1 MESSGASSLEAIVQ
15 QPGGVV
21 RLHLAWF
28 HRLWVCRSAFDIRQE
43 TRDYPQQG
51 QQGADPKDE
60 FDAGL
65 VGQPAEE
72 GRAEAAEA
80 EHQPEKD
87 PGDHPDLAG
96 HQVGGVDQDGGECRG
111 DDESDD
117 DGERDRAGQVR
128 IGQQQGEGRSPE
140 DGAPDHVFTPET
152 VAQRPAGDRADS
164 RCPEE
169 CEEAVLRPLHRDPE
183 FIHQEECEV
192 VGHAGDVKVFREYQH
207 AQDAQGEADFAFS
220 QVVCRGRC
228 GCCGVVC
235 GDGEAKFIPVPDSR
249 EDEDG
254 EDRGQSE
261 PADRGLPEGNDDQRG
276 QQRPHGAPGVA
287 ADLEYRLCQSFPA
300 SRSELRHPG
309 GFGVEDRRAAA
320 DQPYRQQEGYEAR
333 GDGEGEQPEQREAHP
348 RGERVGA
355 RMAVCIE
362 SDEGLQQRRGHLE
375 NQRDDSDLGEREAEF
390 LLQERVDGRDHR
402 LHHVVQQVGDADH
415 EQYRVDCSGLREAP
429 QACVRGF
436 CKRLHCCGLWF
447 FEYPRDRLP
456 GIPHVPG
463 KDVSE

>member
-21 RLHLAWF
+21 RLHLACF
-28 HRLWVCRSAFDIRQE
+28 HRLCVCRFAFDIRQE

-117 DGERDRAGQVR
+117 DGEHDRAGQVR

-169 CEEAVLRPLHRDPE
+169 CEEAVLRPLHRDFE

-192 VGHAGDVKVFREYQH
+192 VGHAGDVKVFREYQY
-207 AQDAQGEADFAFS
+207 AQDAQCEADFAFP

-228 GCCGVVC
+228 GC
-235 GDGEAKFIPVPDSR
+235 
-249 EDEDG
+249 
-254 EDRGQSE
+254 
-261 PADRGLPEGNDDQRG
+261 
-276 QQRPHGAPGVA
+276 
-287 ADLEYRLCQSFPA
+287 
-300 SRSELRHPG
+300 
-309 GFGVEDRRAAA
+309 
-320 DQPYRQQEGYEAR
+320 
-333 GDGEGEQPEQREAHP
+333 
-348 RGERVGA
+348 
-355 RMAVCIE
+355 
-362 SDEGLQQRRGHLE
+362 
-375 NQRDDSDLGEREAEF
+375 
-390 LLQERVDGRDHR
+390 
-402 LHHVVQQVGDADH
+402 
-415 EQYRVDCSGLREAP
+415 
-429 QACVRGF
+429 
-436 CKRLHCCGLWF
+436 
-447 FEYPRDRLP
+447 
-456 GIPHVPG
+456 
-463 KDVSE
+463 